1 MSIFYVIIVTTHS
14 LLFFGSIEQ
23 FRRLRALFHPPSQ
36 VQKKGVF
43 VVAVYV
49 GDRLLCISLVQIMN
63 TGRGVSVPLVD
74 PICCRSESDIQIT
87 HTRGRRSCAG
97 SAEILEH
104 SARGWDGVNLTI
116 FCAVNRLDMAK
127 AGTLLAAA
135 LPLART

>member
-1 MSIFYVIIVTTHS
+1 LNSSGAFVPWFILPLKS
-14 LLFFGSIEQ
+14 
-23 FRRLRALFHPPSQ
+23 
-36 VQKKGVF
+36 KKKKEVF
-43 VVAVYV
+43 VVAVYL
-49 GDRLLCISLVQIMN
+49 GDRFLCISLVQNMN

-74 PICCRSESDIQIT
+74 PICRRSESDIQIT
-87 HTRGRRSCAG
+87 HTHKRQTELAG